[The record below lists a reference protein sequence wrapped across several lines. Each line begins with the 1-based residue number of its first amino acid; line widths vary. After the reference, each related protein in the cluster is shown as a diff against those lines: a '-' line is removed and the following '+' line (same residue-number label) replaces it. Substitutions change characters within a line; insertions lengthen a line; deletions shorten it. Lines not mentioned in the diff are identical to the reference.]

1 MSVIQQPSVTRDLTS
16 TGNILYE
23 TSLGKASLKKGRDE
37 AFTSSTVAAI
47 ASMSKLLTS
56 VAVLKAVELG
66 ILDLDADLRPLLPT
80 MGQYGIMTG
89 FDQETFTASFAT
101 DSTPITMRMLLC
113 HTSGHEYD
121 WLNPLLAQW
130 RFARSEDLW
139 SGPTVEDKSSLPLL
153 YKPGTSF
160 SYGGGSDWAG
170 KVIQVASGKNLDEFL
185 REHIWTKLG
194 IQDDISFYPKQNE
207 SMARRLAD
215 LSTLDGKGLPPA
227 EESDFDILHGGR
239 DCLGGGGCFS
249 TRDAYFTFLSAVFRR
264 DTRLLSSASYE
275 ELFRPQLDENLEQAF
290 NDYLYSSPEKA
301 MFLTQ
306 GIPAEIRKNWSLAGM
321 ICLDGVKGR
330 FGKNTVL
337 WGGVPC
343 MNWWMDPENEVCGTA
358 FCQIIPPMHPGV
370 MALHEQF
377 QRCVVEIKSTKN
389 KL

>member
-1 MSVIQQPSVTRDLTS
+1 
-16 TGNILYE
+16 
-23 TSLGKASLKKGRDE
+23 
-37 AFTSSTVAAI
+37 
-47 ASMSKLLTS
+47 MSKLLTS

-66 ILDLDADLRPLLPT
+66 ILELDGDMRPLLPT
-80 MGQYGIMTG
+80 MGQYGIITG
-89 FDQETFTASFAT
+89 FDDETFTPTFTS

-121 WLNPLLAQW
+121 WLNPILAQW
-130 RFARSEDLW
+130 RFSRSEDLW
-139 SGPTVEDKSSLPLL
+139 SGPTVEEKSSLPLI

-160 SYGGGSDWAG
+160 SYSGSNDWAG
-170 KVIQVASGKNLDEFL
+170 KAIQVASGKNLDEFL

-194 IQDDISFYPKQNE
+194 IEDDISFYPKRNE

-215 LSTLDGKGLPPA
+215 ISTLDGKGLPPA
-227 EESDFDILHGGR
+227 EESDFDVLHGGT

-275 ELFRPQLDENLEQAF
+275 ELFRPQLDEKLEQAF

-301 MFLTQ
+301 IFLTQ
-306 GIPAEIRKNWSLAGM
+306 GIPQSIRKNWSLAGM
-321 ICLDGVKGR
+321 ICLEGVKGR

-343 MNWWMDPENEVCGTA
+343 MNWWMDPENGVCGTA

-377 QRCVVEIKSTKN
+377 QRGVVEIKSAKN